1 MVVDEYGEWLGL
13 VTMEDILEEI
23 IGEFT
28 THTPS
33 QSSSFK
39 RQPDGS
45 IIVEGGT
52 LLRDLNRKLGFQLPV
67 DGPKTLNGL
76 ILEFFRDIPEAGT
89 GFNIAGYPMEVLQ
102 TSDQVVKIVRI
113 YPAVPTRSVA
123 EQPAQ
128 DK

>member
-1 MVVDEYGEWLGL
+1 EYGEWLGL
-13 VTMEDILEEI
+13 VTLEDILEEI

-33 QSSSFK
+33 QSSTFK

-52 LLRDLNRKLGFQLPV
+52 LLRDLNRKLALQLPL

-76 ILEFFRDIPEAGT
+76 ILEFFQDIPEAGT

-102 TSDQVVKIVRI
+102 TSNQVVKIVRI
-113 YPAVPTRSVA
+113 YPAVSQKSVT
-123 EQPAQ
+123 EQQ
-128 DK
+128 TEHHE